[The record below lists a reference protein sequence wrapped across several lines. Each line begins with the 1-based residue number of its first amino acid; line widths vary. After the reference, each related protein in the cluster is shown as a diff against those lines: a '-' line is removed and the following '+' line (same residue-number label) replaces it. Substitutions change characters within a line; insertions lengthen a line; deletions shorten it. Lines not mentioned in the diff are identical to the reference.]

1 VAQGERGA
9 AEGATLPLGRPM
21 SSSLEPDQPD
31 TPERPT
37 LRTLAADTGLSIS
50 TVSRA
55 LRRPADSSSTV
66 ALVHSAA
73 RRLGYYPDSAAAS
86 LRTRRSGVIGMV
98 AHRLTDIVQAII
110 YEQVDKVAVR
120 NGYDVL
126 VAATED
132 DPRAQRER
140 VGLLL
145 SRRVDGLVIA
155 DAHRDGQYADWI
167 ATLGVPYVLVMRDA
181 PGHPV
186 MRCDDEAGGRLVAEH
201 LIEQGHRSFALLT
214 GPDYSAVSYDRAAGF
229 RAGLTGAGIVIADG
243 LTELGGLHTASG
255 QAGMERIL
263 GRTRDFTAVFCC
275 GNDFAAF
282 GAVAALRGAGLEAGT
297 DVAVAG
303 FNDVEAARAMQL
315 TTVSSPQAELGE
327 LGALALLRA
336 IDGTPPVSV
345 IRPPTLIVRPSS
357 ATPLAQM
364 RPR

>member
-1 VAQGERGA
+1 
-9 AEGATLPLGRPM
+9 M
-21 SSSLEPDQPD
+21 SNSLENDRIAS
-31 TPERPT
+31 PERPT
-37 LRTLAADTGLSIS
+37 LRTLASDTGLSVS

-55 LRRPADSSSTV
+55 LRRPADSSPTA

-73 RRLGYYPDSAAAS
+73 RRLGYYPDPAAAS

-120 NGYDVL
+120 HGFDVL

-132 DPRAQRER
+132 DVRAQRER

-145 SRRVDGLVIA
+145 SRRVDGLIIA
-155 DAHRDGQYADWI
+155 DAHRDGAYADWI
-167 ATLGVPYVLVMRDA
+167 ATLGVPYVLVMRNA

-201 LIEQGHRSFALLT
+201 LLAQGHRSLALIT

-229 RAGLTGAGIVIADG
+229 LAGLAEQGIEVDPA
-243 LTELGGLHTASG
+243 LTEFGGLHTASG

-263 GRTRDFTAVFCC
+263 GRNRHFTAVFCC

-282 GAVAALRGAGLEAGT
+282 GAAAALREAGLEPGQ
-297 DVAVAG
+297 DVAVVG
-303 FNDVEAARAMQL
+303 FNDVEAAAAMQL
-315 TTVSSPQAELGE
+315 TTVTSPQAELGE
-327 LGALALLRA
+327 LGALALVRA
-336 IDGTPPVSV
+336 IDGTPPTSV
-345 IRPPTLIVRPSS
+345 VRAPSLIVRASS
-357 ATPLAQM
+357 AVPLAEM
-364 RPR
+364 RQRPGPR